1 MARERY
7 CDPLTDQASD
17 AEPGA
22 RFDPDPDPDPDPE
35 AAAARRVAA
44 ATRTGYCVKG
54 TIP

>member
-22 RFDPDPDPDPDPE
+22 RFDPDPDPDPE